1 MYSFYKKYAAFREL
15 QFLAVILPEACDEV
29 IFRNGDLLAA
39 DEFHDV
45 AFHQGM
51 VYGLKVVEIVAAV
64 REFGGVH
71 AVHSTATAPLGA
83 AYVAMGNND
92 MVSLLL
98 TFFLGWTGIHRMYMG
113 STPWMWILYLLTG
126 GGFGVVV
133 LLDFVF
139 ELIGFVDG
147 SGLGKYYDNP
157 NILMWL

>member
-1 MYSFYKKYAAFREL
+1 MKKF
-15 QFLAVILPEACDEV
+15 
-29 IFRNGDLLAA
+29 LLALVAMFAITAVASAANYTA
-39 DEFHDV
+39 DDAAIDAAIENAIDV
-45 AFHQGM
+45 NAFNLGD
-51 VYGLKVVEIVAAV
+51 
-64 REFGGVH
+64 
-71 AVHSTATAPLGA
+71 TATAPLGA

-92 MVSLLL
+92 VVSLLL

>member
-1 MYSFYKKYAAFREL
+1 MKKF
-15 QFLAVILPEACDEV
+15 FLALVAMFAITAV
-29 IFRNGDLLAA
+29 ASAA
-39 DEFHDV
+39 NYTADDSAIDAAIENAIDV
-45 AFHQGM
+45 NAFNLGN
-51 VYGLKVVEIVAAV
+51 
-64 REFGGVH
+64 
-71 AVHSTATAPLGA
+71 TATAPLGA

-92 MVSLLL
+92 IVSLLL

-139 ELIGFVDG
+139 ELIGLVDG

>member
-1 MYSFYKKYAAFREL
+1 MKKFFLALVAMFAITAVASAANYAADDAAIDAAIEN
-15 QFLAVILPEACDEV
+15 AV
-29 IFRNGDLLAA
+29 
-39 DEFHDV
+39 DV
-45 AFHQGM
+45 NAFNLGN
-51 VYGLKVVEIVAAV
+51 
-64 REFGGVH
+64 
-71 AVHSTATAPLGA
+71 TATAPLGA
-83 AYVAMGNND
+83 AYVALGNND
-92 MVSLLL
+92 VVSLLL
-98 TFFLGWTGIHRMYMG
+98 TFFLGWTGIHRVYMG

>member
-1 MYSFYKKYAAFREL
+1 MKKF
-15 QFLAVILPEACDEV
+15 FLALVAMFAITAVASAANYTADDAAIDAAIENAIDVNAFNL
-29 IFRNGDLLAA
+29 GD
-39 DEFHDV
+39 
-45 AFHQGM
+45 
-51 VYGLKVVEIVAAV
+51 
-64 REFGGVH
+64 
-71 AVHSTATAPLGA
+71 TATAPLGA

-92 MVSLLL
+92 IVSLLL

-139 ELIGFVDG
+139 ELIGLVDG
-147 SGLGKYYDNP
+147 SGLGKFYDNP

>member
-1 MYSFYKKYAAFREL
+1 MKKF
-15 QFLAVILPEACDEV
+15 FLALVAMFAITAVASAANYTADDAAIDAAIENAVEV
-29 IFRNGDLLAA
+29 N
-39 DEFHDV
+39 
-45 AFHQGM
+45 AFNLGN
-51 VYGLKVVEIVAAV
+51 
-64 REFGGVH
+64 
-71 AVHSTATAPLGA
+71 TATAPLGA
-83 AYVAMGNND
+83 AYVALGNND
-92 MVSLLL
+92 VVSLLL

>member
-1 MYSFYKKYAAFREL
+1 MKKF
-15 QFLAVILPEACDEV
+15 FLALVAMFAITAV
-29 IFRNGDLLAA
+29 ASAA
-39 DEFHDV
+39 NYTADDSAIDAAIENAIDV
-45 AFHQGM
+45 NAFNLGN
-51 VYGLKVVEIVAAV
+51 
-64 REFGGVH
+64 
-71 AVHSTATAPLGA
+71 TATAPLGA

-92 MVSLLL
+92 VVSLLL

>member
-1 MYSFYKKYAAFREL
+1 MKKF
-15 QFLAVILPEACDEV
+15 FLALVAMFAITAVASAANYTADDAAIDAAIENAVEV
-29 IFRNGDLLAA
+29 N
-39 DEFHDV
+39 
-45 AFHQGM
+45 AFNLGN
-51 VYGLKVVEIVAAV
+51 
-64 REFGGVH
+64 
-71 AVHSTATAPLGA
+71 TATAPLGA
-83 AYVAMGNND
+83 AYVALGNND
-92 MVSLLL
+92 VVSILL
-98 TFFLGWTGIHRMYMG
+98 TFFLGWTGIHRVYMG

>member
-1 MYSFYKKYAAFREL
+1 MKKF
-15 QFLAVILPEACDEV
+15 FLALVAMFAITAVASAANYTADDAAIDAAIENAIDVNAFNL
-29 IFRNGDLLAA
+29 GD
-39 DEFHDV
+39 
-45 AFHQGM
+45 
-51 VYGLKVVEIVAAV
+51 
-64 REFGGVH
+64 
-71 AVHSTATAPLGA
+71 TATAPLGA

-92 MVSLLL
+92 IVSLLL

-139 ELIGFVDG
+139 ELIGLVDG

-157 NILMWL
+157 SILMWL

>member
-1 MYSFYKKYAAFREL
+1 MKKF
-15 QFLAVILPEACDEV
+15 FLALVAMFAITAVASAANYTADDAAIDAAIENAVEV
-29 IFRNGDLLAA
+29 N
-39 DEFHDV
+39 
-45 AFHQGM
+45 AFNLGN
-51 VYGLKVVEIVAAV
+51 
-64 REFGGVH
+64 
-71 AVHSTATAPLGA
+71 TATAPLGA

-92 MVSLLL
+92 VVSLLL

>member
-1 MYSFYKKYAAFREL
+1 MKKF
-15 QFLAVILPEACDEV
+15 FLALVAMFAITAVASAANYTADDSAIDAAIENAIDVNAFNL
-29 IFRNGDLLAA
+29 GD
-39 DEFHDV
+39 
-45 AFHQGM
+45 
-51 VYGLKVVEIVAAV
+51 
-64 REFGGVH
+64 
-71 AVHSTATAPLGA
+71 TATAPLGA

>member
-1 MYSFYKKYAAFREL
+1 MKKF
-15 QFLAVILPEACDEV
+15 FLALVAMFAITAVASAANYTADDAAIDAAIENAVEV
-29 IFRNGDLLAA
+29 N
-39 DEFHDV
+39 
-45 AFHQGM
+45 AFNLGN
-51 VYGLKVVEIVAAV
+51 
-64 REFGGVH
+64 
-71 AVHSTATAPLGA
+71 TATAPLGA
-83 AYVAMGNND
+83 AYVALGNND
-92 MVSLLL
+92 VVSLLL
-98 TFFLGWTGIHRMYMG
+98 TFFLGWTGIHRVYMG

>member
-1 MYSFYKKYAAFREL
+1 MKKF
-15 QFLAVILPEACDEV
+15 FLALVAMFAITAV
-29 IFRNGDLLAA
+29 ASAA
-39 DEFHDV
+39 NYTADDSAIDAAIENAIDV
-45 AFHQGM
+45 NAFNLGN
-51 VYGLKVVEIVAAV
+51 
-64 REFGGVH
+64 
-71 AVHSTATAPLGA
+71 TATAPLGA

-92 MVSLLL
+92 VVSLLL

-147 SGLGKYYDNP
+147 SGLGKFYDNP

>member
-1 MYSFYKKYAAFREL
+1 MKKF
-15 QFLAVILPEACDEV
+15 FLALIAMFAITAVASAANYTADDAAIDAAIENAVEV
-29 IFRNGDLLAA
+29 N
-39 DEFHDV
+39 
-45 AFHQGM
+45 AFNLGN
-51 VYGLKVVEIVAAV
+51 
-64 REFGGVH
+64 
-71 AVHSTATAPLGA
+71 TATAPLGA
-83 AYVAMGNND
+83 AYVALGNND
-92 MVSLLL
+92 VVSLLL
-98 TFFLGWTGIHRMYMG
+98 TFFLGWTGIHRVYMG